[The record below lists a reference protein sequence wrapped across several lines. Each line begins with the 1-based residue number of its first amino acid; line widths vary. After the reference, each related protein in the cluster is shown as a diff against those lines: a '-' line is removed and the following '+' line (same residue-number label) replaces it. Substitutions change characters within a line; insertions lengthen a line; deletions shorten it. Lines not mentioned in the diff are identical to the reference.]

1 MIKKRT
7 SGPYRAVASRLKKL
21 LSKGMIIEGSL
32 CRADRG
38 NTPRHQLTD
47 RVDGKSRSLYVP
59 EAFAPTVAEWTRNWA
74 EVKALL
80 KEMGDEARTVLIAA
94 ITEKTGRKTVKPA
107 EKGKGRAGNRRKPRT
122 ASKRSAN

>member
-7 SGPYRAVASRLKKL
+7 SGPYRAVAGRLKKL

-47 RVDGKSRSLYVP
+47 RVSGKSRSLYVP

-74 EVKALL
+74 EVKALM
-80 KEMGDEARTVLIAA
+80 KEMGDEARSVLIEA
-94 ITEKTGRKTVKPA
+94 ITEKTGRRTVKPTA
-107 EKGKGRAGNRRKPRT
+107 EDEERATAVRKMQ
-122 ASKRSAN
+122 SA